1 MEIRFKNKIKYIKHF
16 ALSLRLAGCKIFS
29 KCKLFSSKNIF
40 EKIKYFQVFGYI
52 MKIVLEN
59 VFGCFVA
66 F

>member
-16 ALSLRLAGCKIFS
+16 ALRLRLAGCKIFS
-29 KCKLFSSKNIF
+29 SENIF
-40 EKIKYFQVFGYI
+40 GKRKYFQVFGYI

>member
-29 KCKLFSSKNIF
+29 KYKIFSSENIF
-40 EKIKYFQVFGYI
+40 GKRKYFQVFGYI